1 MEITVKTYQE
11 FKELIEGRNIE
22 ISKAIVEAIFKN
34 LHTTKKQIFIFHVNV
49 LDDDA
54 FYELTLDRNDFIES
68 LEKNLVI
75 HEKYEE
81 YEVCA
86 KILKT
91 INTLKKQQKNGKNS
105 KTNNN

>member
-1 MEITVKTYQE
+1 MEITVKTYKE

-86 KILKT
+86 KILET
-91 INTLKKQQKNGKNS
+91 IKILKEKNGKNS

>member
-11 FKELIEGRNIE
+11 FKELIEGKNIDV
-22 ISKAIVEAIFKN
+22 SKAIVEAIFKN
-34 LHTTKKQIFIFHVNV
+34 LNTKKKQVFVFHVNI
-49 LDDDA
+49 LEEDT
-54 FYELTLDRNDFIES
+54 FYELTLNREDFIEA

-86 KILKT
+86 RILKT
-91 INTLKKQQKNGKNS
+91 IKTLKKEQNGKSS
-105 KTNNN
+105 KTNDD

>member
-1 MEITVKTYQE
+1 MEITVKTHQE

-22 ISKAIVEAIFKN
+22 ISKTIVEAIFAN
-34 LHTTKKQIFIFHVNV
+34 VNTTKKSIFIFHVNV

-54 FYELTLDRNDFIES
+54 IYELTLDRNDFIES

-81 YEVCA
+81 YEFCA
-86 KILKT
+86 KILDT
-91 INTLKKQQKNGKNS
+91 INTLKQNGKS
-105 KTNNN
+105 KTNNS

>member
-22 ISKAIVEAIFKN
+22 ISRTIVEAIFAN
-34 LHTTKKQIFIFHVNV
+34 LNNSKKSIFIFHVNV
-49 LDDDA
+49 LDDDT

-81 YEVCA
+81 YEFCA
-86 KILKT
+86 KILDT
-91 INTLKKQQKNGKNS
+91 INTLKKNGKSKNS

>member
-22 ISKAIVEAIFKN
+22 VSRTIVEAIFAN
-34 LHTTKKQIFIFHVNV
+34 LNTTKKSIFIFHVNV
-49 LDDDA
+49 LDDDT

-86 KILKT
+86 KILDT
-91 INTLKKQQKNGKNS
+91 IKILKEKNGKSS
-105 KTNNN
+105 KTNNS